1 MYYSSEVYGRGK
13 AKYSL
18 LSNMGYAVTQMWSW
32 NKVVFWATI
41 LGFIPCT
48 LANYLSALLPSRVVN
63 ILEQG
68 QSIEYLLMQILLL
81 SAVLWI
87 CNSMSGVQE
96 QYTDVMSYGY
106 INHFQ
111 KKYIDKIMD
120 IDYDRLEDK
129 ERQSVIGNVS
139 AAASTGR
146 GMYEV
151 EYVLW
156 GLSIS
161 APTLVLF
168 GILLGRES
176 IWLLLACAV
185 TVCIDLRLL
194 ALARK
199 KHQESYGGLSLH
211 SRKEAY
217 INTTANESAA
227 GKDIR
232 IYHLRDW
239 FLKKYDQS
247 LEEMEKTFR
256 HIHHWY
262 LFRNVFNAVLTL
274 LRNSFVYLLLLYRL
288 IQGELTAA
296 QFVYYIGLVNTFTM
310 HVEYVV
316 RYLMMLNNV
325 SMTMSYIREFLSWE
339 DDWNRKEGVGEER
352 LKQMKEQPAELTLRN
367 LSFTYPGNET
377 PTLNHINL
385 TIQSGEKLALLG
397 LNGAGKTTLVKL
409 ICGFYHPTEG
419 EILLNGIPID
429 RFEREEYYSMISV
442 LFQDYTLLPLS
453 LRENITGEGKED
465 TNEKMLDKALEL
477 SGFAERYQRLPQKGD
492 SLLVRE
498 VHGESVDFSGG
509 EKQKLLFARALYKQS
524 PLMIL
529 DEPTA
534 ALDPIAENE
543 LYQRYGET
551 MKDSTSIFISHRL
564 SSTRFCDRIVLLEN
578 GQLIEQGTHQELMD
592 LNKRY
597 AELFGIQSQYY
608 QEERKHEELRRAF
621 GDAGQEGGAAY
632 E

>member
-18 LSNMGYAVTQMWSW
+18 FSNMGYAVTQMRSW
-32 NKVVFWATI
+32 NRLAFLLTV

-48 LANYLSALLPSRVVN
+48 LSNYLSALLPSRVVS
-63 ILEQG
+63 ILEQR
-68 QSIEYLLMQILLL
+68 QSIEQLLLQILLL
-81 SAVLWI
+81 SAFLWI
-87 CNSMSGVQE
+87 SNSLMGLQE
-96 QYTDVMSYGY
+96 QYTDIMSYSY

-111 KKYIDKIMD
+111 KKYISKIMD

-139 AAASTGR
+139 AAVRSGR
-146 GMYEV
+146 GLYEV
-151 EYVLW
+151 TYVLW

-176 IWLLLACAV
+176 IWLLLACGA
-185 TVCIDLRLL
+185 TVCADLRLL

-199 KHQESYGGLSLH
+199 KHQESYGDLSLH

-217 INTTANESAA
+217 INTTANDSAA

-239 FLKKYDQS
+239 FLEKYDQS
-247 LEEMEKTFR
+247 LGEMEKTFR

-262 LFRNVFNAVLTL
+262 LFRNVSNALLTL
-274 LRNSFVYLLLLYRL
+274 LRNSFVYLFLLYRL
-288 IQGELTAA
+288 IQGEVTAA
-296 QFVYYIGLVNTFTM
+296 QFVYYIGLVNTFTL

-316 RYLMMLNNV
+316 RYLMMMNNV

-339 DDWNRKEGVGEER
+339 DDWNRGEGMGKECLE
-352 LKQMKEQPAELTLRN
+352 QMKGQPAQLTLRN
-367 LSFTYPGNET
+367 LSFTYPGNEK
-377 PTLNHINL
+377 PTLDHIDL
-385 TIQSGEKLALLG
+385 TIRSGEKLALLG

-409 ICGFYHPTEG
+409 VCGFYHPTEG

-442 LFQDYTLLPLS
+442 LFQDDTLLPLS
-453 LRENITGEGKED
+453 LRENLTGQEQEHTD
-465 TNEKMLDKALEL
+465 QELLAKALEL
-477 SGFAERYQRLPQKGD
+477 SGFAERYQRLPKKGD

-498 VHGESVDFSGG
+498 VHGEAVDFSGG
-509 EKQKLLFARALYKQS
+509 EKQKMLFARALYKQS

-543 LYQRYGET
+543 LYQHYGES
-551 MKDSTSIFISHRL
+551 MKASTSIFISHRL
-564 SSTRFCDRIVLLEN
+564 SSTRFCDRIVLLED
-578 GQLIEQGTHQELMD
+578 GHLIEQGTHQELMD
-592 LNKRY
+592 LNRRY
-597 AELFGIQSQYY
+597 AELFRIQSQYY
-608 QEERKHEELRRAF
+608 QEEQKQEELRRAF
-621 GDAGQEGGAAY
+621 GDAGQEGGM
-632 E
+632 